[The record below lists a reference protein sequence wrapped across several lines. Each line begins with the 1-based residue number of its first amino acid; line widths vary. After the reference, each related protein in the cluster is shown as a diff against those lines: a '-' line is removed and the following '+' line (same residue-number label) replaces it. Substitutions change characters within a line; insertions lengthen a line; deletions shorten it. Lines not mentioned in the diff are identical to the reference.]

1 MAANRKLPFG
11 YEMRTGVTVIQS
23 DEAEIV
29 RWIYRQYAAG
39 KSYESLTMELRQ
51 KEIPYQEG
59 KVWNKNMVARIL
71 ADERYLGKG
80 CFPKLIDAD
89 LYDMVR
95 EKVPTKAPPM
105 KKSVAAETIQRF
117 AMCGVC
123 GSTVYRDSY
132 QHGKERW
139 YCPNCRSI
147 TTKATDIRLE
157 RETKDLL
164 TYLSQF
170 PQTVVQEEN
179 CKNEYGDKINRME
192 KAYAQLLST
201 PDFQEDE
208 AKTMVLALAAARYD
222 ALGSEDYE
230 TMRIQRLLT
239 DSEPNEGLNIGL
251 LRQITAAILIH
262 PNGGVSLQLKNGQI
276 IEKECF
282 T

>member
-1 MAANRKLPFG
+1 MAANRKYPFG
-11 YEMRTGVTVIQS
+11 YEMRMGVTVIQS

-29 RWIYRQYAAG
+29 RWIYSQYAAG
-39 KSYESLTMELRQ
+39 KSYESLTRELQ
-51 KEIPYQEG
+51 QQETPYQEG
-59 KVWNKNMVARIL
+59 KIWNKNMVARIL
-71 ADERYLGKG
+71 ADARYLGAQR
-80 CFPKLIDAD
+80 FPKLIDAA

-95 EKVPTKAPPM
+95 EKVPAKAPPM
-105 KKSVAAETIQRF
+105 KRSVTAEAIQRF

-123 GSTVYRDSY
+123 GSTVCRDSY

-139 YCPNCRSI
+139 YCPNCKSI
-147 TTKATDIRLE
+147 TTKATDKRLE

-164 TYLSQF
+164 TYLNQF
-170 PQTVVQEEN
+170 PQTVIQKEY
-179 CKNEYGDKINRME
+179 CKNEHGDEIDRME
-192 KAYAQLLST
+192 KAYTQLLNT

-208 AKTMVLALAAARYD
+208 AKAMALALAAARFD

-230 TMRIQRLLT
+230 TMRIRHLLAET
-239 DSEPNEGLNIGL
+239 GLGEELNIEL

-262 PNGGVSLQLKNGQI
+262 PDGGVSLKLKNGQI